1 MLLLPPGG
9 GMGLAHGC
17 ESSGLANVIGNF
29 LSGLDHLSP
38 SALCFILCLGTAA
51 FTEVTSNVATTTLF
65 QPIFAVLAENIGVH
79 PLYLMVPTTIAASL
93 AFMLPVATPPNSI
106 AFAYGRL
113 TVLDMVIAGGMLNVL
128 CLAIL
133 TMGINSW
140 GWAMFDLGQFPSWI
154 NVTNITKSSQ
164 YGC

>member
-1 MLLLPPGG
+1 
-9 GMGLAHGC
+9 MGLAHSC

-29 LSGLDHLSP
+29 LSGMDYLSP
-38 SALCFILCLGTAA
+38 VSLCFILSLGTAA

-65 QPIFAVLAENIGVH
+65 QPIFAVLSERMGVH
-79 PLYLMVPTTIAASL
+79 PLYFMIPTTIAASL

-140 GWAMFDLGQFPSWI
+140 GTAMFSLEQFPDWI
-154 NVTNITKSSQ
+154 NVTNITTSTE
-164 YGC
+164 YGCWTI